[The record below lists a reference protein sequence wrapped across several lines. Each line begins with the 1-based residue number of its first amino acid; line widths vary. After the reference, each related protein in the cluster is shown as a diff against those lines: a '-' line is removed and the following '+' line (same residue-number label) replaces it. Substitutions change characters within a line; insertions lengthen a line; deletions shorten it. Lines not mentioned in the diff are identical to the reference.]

1 MSSDAINNKTKVIYK
16 ALCDAYTGDNY
27 NLELNKVYINED
39 VTAMLYAMYA
49 FFSRVTASTA
59 LENDIIDFTH
69 QLNKLAVIDA
79 LKRIQKRG

>member
-1 MSSDAINNKTKVIYK
+1 MSDAINNKTKVIYK
-16 ALCDAYTGDNY
+16 ALCDAYNC

-59 LENDIIDFTH
+59 LEHDIIDFTH

-79 LKRIQKRG
+79 LKRIRKRG

>member
-16 ALCDAYTGDNY
+16 VLCDAYTDGNNY
-27 NLELNKVYINED
+27 NLELNNVYINED

-59 LENDIIDFTH
+59 LEHDIIDFTH

-79 LKRIQKRG
+79 LKRTRRG